1 MTAPHDDPAPRRPA
15 SEAPQRPDFHAVPP
29 PPPGDVPAGRPRSG
43 KRKALLV
50 VGSLV
55 LLGGLAFG
63 GHAVL
68 HRGEQETDDAH
79 VEADVVALAP
89 RVGGPIA
96 EVLVQEDAEV
106 KEGQPIL
113 RIDPTDY
120 EVRVRQVQAELDTA
134 RAQAAAA
141 DAQVGAARA
150 TVTRAEAEAEK
161 ARMDLQRAEELK
173 AGGAIASQSYDATR
187 IGSETARA
195 GAGANRAQFAAAL
208 ANAEL
213 AHARVKS
220 AQAALDLAQLNL
232 SWTTVKAPAA
242 GRVSR
247 LSARVG
253 QIVQPAQPLAQLVPD
268 RTYVVANFKE
278 TQTGAIRPG
287 QPVDVDIDAYGGHT
301 LHGVVESLSG
311 GTGARFALLPP
322 DNASG
327 NFVKVVERVPVR
339 IAWTSP
345 PDVQLR
351 AGLSANVTVHTR

>member
-1 MTAPHDDPAPRRPA
+1 VHAVAPPAAAPRAPRR
-15 SEAPQRPDFHAVPP
+15 
-29 PPPGDVPAGRPRSG
+29 
-43 KRKALLV
+43 RKPILIVAMVALLAA
-50 VGSLV
+50 G
-55 LLGGLAFG
+55 AFG
-63 GHAVL
+63 ARAYL
-68 HRGEQETDDAH
+68 TRGDQTTDDAF
-79 VEADVVALAP
+79 VEADVVALSS

-96 EVLVQEDAEV
+96 EVLVREDAEV
-106 KEGQPIL
+106 QAGQPIL
-113 RIDPTDY
+113 RIDTSDY
-120 EVRVRQVQAELDTA
+120 EVRLREAQAGLETA

-141 DAQVGAARA
+141 DAQIGAARA
-150 TVTRAEAEAEK
+150 TVTKAEAEAAK
-161 ARMDLQRAEELK
+161 AELDLRRAEELR

-187 IGSETARA
+187 VSSETARA
-195 GAGANRAQFAAAL
+195 GAGANRAQYSAAL

-220 AQAALDLAQLNL
+220 AQAALDLAQLQV
-232 SWTTVKAPAA
+232 SWTTVRAPSA

-253 QIVQPAQPLAQLVPD
+253 QMVQPGQALAQLVPD

-287 QPVDVDIDAYGGHT
+287 QRVDIDIDAYGRKT
-301 LHGVVESLSG
+301 LHGVVESISG

-339 IAWTSP
+339 IAWDGT
-345 PDVQLR
+345 PDVPLR